1 MLHPEKPVRRLARR
15 TFRLEGKQFSLVRE
29 RGIDRRRPVRT
40 MNGEQVERI
49 FFEKHEWI
57 LLGNKQ
63 VEMNDSDRSVQASDA
78 DPPFSLPGKNGT
90 QEDAPLL

>member
-1 MLHPEKPVRRLARR
+1 
-15 TFRLEGKQFSLVRE
+15 
-29 RGIDRRRPVRT
+29 
-40 MNGEQVERI
+40 MNGEQVEGI

-63 VEMNDSDRSVQASDA
+63 VEMSDSDRSVQASDA
-78 DPPFSLPGKNGT
+78 DPPFSLQGKNST